1 MISHVVLSDVA
12 SERSQTLRLQ
22 ADEFRQART
31 AVSAR
36 GQRRRDARWRMP
48 WWWRRGIRRPQS
60 LKPVIG
66 TRTV

>member
-31 AVSAR
+31 AVSISQPAIAWDVFMTTSAR
-36 GQRRRDARWRMP
+36 
-48 WWWRRGIRRPQS
+48 
-60 LKPVIG
+60 K
-66 TRTV
+66 